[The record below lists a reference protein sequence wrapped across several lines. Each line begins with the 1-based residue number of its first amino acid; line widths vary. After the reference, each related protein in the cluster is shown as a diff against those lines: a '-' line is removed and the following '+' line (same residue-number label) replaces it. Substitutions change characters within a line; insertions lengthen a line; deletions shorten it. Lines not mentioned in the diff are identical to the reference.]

1 MQLVSFFF
9 FMTCI
14 FSKHPIES
22 VLVKTIKQNIL
33 VKQISVYNKML
44 LETFTLYD
52 LFVNLLAVCNAR
64 HINGNLHQSL
74 VYKIAVSAMSFLLLA
89 LVF

>member
-14 FSKHPIES
+14 FSKHSIES
-22 VLVKTIKQNIL
+22 VLVKTTKQNIL
-33 VKQISVYNKML
+33 VKQISVYNKS
-44 LETFTLYD
+44 LEAFTLYD
-52 LFVNLLAVCNAR
+52 LFVKLLAVCNAR